1 MLYQWLL
8 FFTFQELKKEYS
20 VLSDQVKL
28 TTDSFPGPEVLN
40 TLGLLS
46 EPPILILEI
55 FVPFLF
61 LDPIVTG
68 YPAIFGGI
76 LGTEYELLKKK
87 YVEESSE
94 RKRLYNEVI
103 ELKGN
108 IRVFCRCR
116 PLNQTEITNGC
127 APVVEFD
134 STQDNELQVVCS
146 DSSKKQFKF
155 DHIFRPE
162 DNQGTCES

>member
-1 MLYQWLL
+1 MLCCC
-8 FFTFQELKKEYS
+8 FC
-20 VLSDQVKL
+20 V
-28 TTDSFPGPEVLN
+28 
-40 TLGLLS
+40 
-46 EPPILILEI
+46 
-55 FVPFLF
+55 
-61 LDPIVTG
+61 
-68 YPAIFGGI
+68 I

-87 YVEESSE
+87 YVAESSE

-127 APVVEFD
+127 SSVVEFD
-134 STQDNELQVVCS
+134 SSQDNELHVVCT

-155 DHIFRPE
+155 DHVFRPE
-162 DNQGTCES
+162 DDQGTSEFMVILSLPKITISD